1 MNIRFTE
8 QEVQQLIS
16 KYRMQ
21 NGLINYDSFCNNIDN
36 VFFDGADPMGVIN
49 NAKSSANFDEEEMQ
63 CLFDLLNAIKTEVV
77 QKRILIK
84 PQF

>member
-8 QEVQQLIS
+8 QEVQQLIA

-21 NGLINYDSFCNNIDN
+21 NGLINYDSFCTNIDC
-36 VFFDGADPMGVIN
+36 VFSDGADPMGVIN
-49 NAKSSANFDEEEMQ
+49 NAKSSANFDDEEMQ
-63 CLFDLLNAIKTEVV
+63 LLFDLLNAIKTEIV
-77 QKRILIK
+77 QKRVLIK

>member
-1 MNIRFTE
+1 MNIKFSE
-8 QEVQQLIS
+8 QEVQQLIA
-16 KYRMQ
+16 KYRMT
-21 NGLINYDSFCNNIDN
+21 NGLINYDSFCTNIDN
-36 VFFDGADPMGVIN
+36 VFFDGADAMGVIN

-63 CLFDLLNAIKTEVV
+63 TLFDLLNAIKTAVV